1 MAIPGNGAEDVVRP
15 VDNPAPLETIQLPP
29 RGQVHALAWF
39 AGGVLFYAVVSF
51 IFFYTLIAP
60 DEEGA
65 ASSIA
70 ELIGLGATP
79 NPSIAVLVI
88 VGFLVTVAAFISVV
102 RDVSEIRREE
112 ADVEWLIRHKR
123 RFAQLVLAPTNER
136 DALREAGEVT
146 VDRARIRI
154 ETLVD
159 DRVRRVMFSQGNS
172 RSAMVPVEE
181 LRVIAQTRTA
191 RLGGFARYSTSLLL
205 LLAVL
210 GTFAGVK
217 TALPSLIQAVT
228 AGGGGGAPFGTSI
241 DIVAPLQAVA
251 DAFGANAL
259 ALIGAIAVG
268 IMAHGVAVGRRN
280 LLERLEFV
288 SAEYIYGGRHV
299 DSADPL
305 RMAVE
310 AMHETVERVRE
321 TSGSLLGIES
331 GLSSLGSQ
339 FAGAFESL
347 DARLTAI
354 IEQQDQRLHER
365 TSHALEELRERVSE
379 LTEVV
384 DANTRAYSGLV
395 DRVGERSEETRHSL
409 EQIRASNELLARGL
423 EGAANLGTVAGR
435 VGEEITTSIS
445 HLQESTGEVRGQVAA
460 LGDAVGSVQPALQE
474 ARELVATAASQFTE
488 ANRRQV
494 QAVAELHQK
503 ATQAWV
509 NAGRDM
515 ERQIARLSSGSET
528 RPVARADRG
537 AAAQTTSANVVQ
549 QAAGIVVGGAVLYVL
564 YTVAQGGFWGA
575 LLGLVGLG

>member
-1 MAIPGNGAEDVVRP
+1 MASAGPGSEDVVGPRA
-15 VDNPAPLETIQLPP
+15 DPAPLETIQLPP
-29 RGQVHALAWF
+29 PGQAHALAWF
-39 AGGVLFYAVVSF
+39 GAGFLFYAVVSF
-51 IFFYTLIAP
+51 VFFYTLVAP
-60 DEEGA
+60 DQEGA
-65 ASSIA
+65 ASSIP
-70 ELIGLGATP
+70 EIIGLGPSP

-88 VGFLVTVAAFISVV
+88 VGFLVTVAAIISVI
-102 RDVSEIRREE
+102 RDIVEIRREE

-123 RFAQLVLAPTNER
+123 RFAQLVLAPTRER
-136 DALREAGEVT
+136 DSLREAGEVT

-159 DRVRRVMFSQGNS
+159 DRVRRVMFSQGNI

-217 TALPSLIQAVT
+217 TALPGLIQAVT
-228 AGGGGGAPFGTSI
+228 AGGGGAPLGTSI
-241 DIVAPLQAVA
+241 NIDAPLQAVA

-288 SAEYIYGGRHV
+288 SAEYIYGGRQV
-299 DSADPL
+299 DSSDPL
-305 RMAVE
+305 RTAVE
-310 AMHETVERVRE
+310 AMRETVERVRE

-354 IEQQDQRLHER
+354 VEQQDQRLHER

-379 LTEVV
+379 LAEVV

-423 EGAANLGTVAGR
+423 EGAANLGAVAGAA
-435 VGEEITTSIS
+435 GEEITTSIS
-445 HLQESTGEVRGQVAA
+445 RLEEGTVEIRGQVAA
-460 LGDAVGSVQPALQE
+460 LGDAVDSIQPALQE
-474 ARELVATAASQFTE
+474 ARELIAAAATQFTE
-488 ANRRQV
+488 ANERNVRSL
-494 QAVAELHQK
+494 AELHE
-503 ATQAWV
+503 QASRAWL
-509 NAGRDM
+509 NAGQDM
-515 ERQIARLSSGSET
+515 ERHIARVSIRSET
-528 RPVARADRG
+528 RPGLRAGGG
-537 AAAQTTSANVVQ
+537 AARIKPADVVQ
-549 QAAGIVVGGAVLYVL
+549 QAAGIVAGGAVLYLL
-564 YTVAQGGFWGA
+564 YRVTQSGFWGA
-575 LLGLVGLG
+575 VLGLVGLG

>member
-1 MAIPGNGAEDVVRP
+1 MATPGSKAEDFVGQGETP
-15 VDNPAPLETIQLPP
+15 TPLETIQLPP

-39 AGGVLFYAVVSF
+39 AGGLLFYAVVSF

-88 VGFLVTVAAFISVV
+88 VGFLVTVAAMISVI
-102 RDVSEIRREE
+102 RDLFEIRREE
-112 ADVEWLIRHKR
+112 ADVEWLIRYKR
-123 RFAQLVLAPTNER
+123 RFAQLVLAPANER
-136 DALREAGEVT
+136 NALREAGEVT

-159 DRVRRVMFSQGNS
+159 DRVRRVMFSQGDI

-217 TALPSLIQAVT
+217 TALPSLIQALT
-228 AGGGGGAPFGTSI
+228 PDGGAAPGGTPI
-241 DIVAPLQAVA
+241 DIGNALQAVS

-299 DSADPL
+299 ESSDPL

-310 AMHETVERVRE
+310 AMRETVERVRE

-339 FAGAFESL
+339 FAGAFDSL

-379 LTEVV
+379 LAEVV

-423 EGAANLGTVAGR
+423 EGAANLGTVSGEAGK
-435 VGEEITTSIS
+435 EITTAIS
-445 HLQESTGEVRGQVAA
+445 RLQESTVEVRGQVAA
-460 LGDAVGSVQPALQE
+460 LGDAVDSVQPALRE
-474 ARELVATAASQFTE
+474 ARELMGTAASQFTE
-488 ANRRQV
+488 ANDRQV
-494 QAVAELHQK
+494 RSLAELHEK
-503 ATQAWV
+503 ATQAWL

-515 ERQIARLSSGSET
+515 ERHLARVSSGRET
-528 RPVARADRG
+528 RPVVTAGRTG
-537 AAAQTTSANVVQ
+537 AGQITPTGVVQ
-549 QAAGIVVGGAVLYVL
+549 QAAGIVAGGAVLYVL
-564 YTVAQGGFWGA
+564 YRVAQSGFWGA
-575 LLGLVGLG
+575 LLDLVGLG